1 MASRVR
7 DDVEAP
13 GAGLDAYTGILIVSL
28 VATIIGLVFLFL
40 DYSSYKAEAP
50 KLRQIQAMN
59 PAPQQ
64 QAPTGAAAPAQPKP
78 Q

>member
-50 KLRQIQAMN
+50 KLKQIQAMN

-64 QAPTGAAAPAQPKP
+64 AAPQTAQPKP